1 VLTFLPLVPLPSDE
15 HRINNMPA
23 IVESN
28 FVPGNAIWQTRRK
41 IRSLRFWPIRSITS
55 HSIAGQS
62 IACLSVCLSVSL
74 CVCPSARISPNALE
88 SISSNFLYM
97 LPVAVARSSSFG
109 SAICYVLMYLRFV
122 DDAMFS
128 HNGTYGPKSSTTLY
142 FVAAPGAK
150 SAVSDCIL
158 CENDVMYTKTECT

>member
-1 VLTFLPLVPLPSDE
+1 MLTFLPLVPLPSDE

-88 SISSNFLYM
+88 SISSNLLYM
-97 LPVAVARSSSFG
+97 LPVAVARSSSDGNGIRLCTFSFCIHDVVFTQDTVG
-109 SAICYVLMYLRFV
+109 NGRFRPRCRHEV
-122 DDAMFS
+122 
-128 HNGTYGPKSSTTLY
+128 
-142 FVAAPGAK
+142 
-150 SAVSDCIL
+150 
-158 CENDVMYTKTECT
+158 